1 MSTTAAISVAKPIDI
16 RAATLDDADAIF
28 GLLAQLEKGDAPE
41 RPAFDAAYASSI
53 RNSDDHLLL
62 VATNHEGR
70 VIGYALTTLARLFHT
85 NGVAAHLQELVVDE
99 ARRNRRVGT
108 ALVGAVEGECRAR
121 GVRQLTVASRRGA
134 AFFYEGLDYRSTADY
149 LKKSFDASV

>member
-1 MSTTAAISVAKPIDI
+1 MSTIAATSVAKPIGI

-28 GLLAQLEKGDAPE
+28 ELVTQLEKGDAPE
-41 RPAFDAAYASSI
+41 RAAFAVAYASNI

-62 VATNHEGR
+62 VATDHDGG
-70 VIGYALTTLARLFHT
+70 VTGYALTTLARLFHT
-85 NGVAAHLQELVVDE
+85 NGVAAHLQELVVHE
-99 ARRNRRVGT
+99 AIRGQRVGT
-108 ALVGAVEGECRAR
+108 ALVDAVERECQAR

>member
-1 MSTTAAISVAKPIDI
+1 MSTTAATSVAKPISI

-41 RPAFDAAYASSI
+41 RPAFEAAYASNI

-62 VATNHEGR
+62 VATDHDGK
-70 VIGYALTTLARLFHT
+70 VTGYAFTTLARLFHT
-85 NGVAAHLQELVVDE
+85 NGIAAHLQELVVDE
-99 ARRNRRVGT
+99 ASRGQRVGT
-108 ALVGAVEGECRAR
+108 ALVGAVERECRAL